1 MSNSIGSDALQGAIF
16 SALSTALPDVP
27 IYDEVP
33 ETADMPYI
41 VIGKDS
47 IDDNGTKLDD
57 IYEISVEIS
66 IYSNYKGMKE
76 VKEKSTKAIEA
87 LDCFYFEDSD
97 SVFQILR
104 IDDIS
109 HDKENDDM
117 RSATI
122 TVVFLAS

>member
-1 MSNSIGSDALQGAIF
+1 MSNSIGSDTLQGAIF
-16 SALSTALPDVP
+16 SALSTALSDVP

-76 VKEKSTKAIEA
+76 VKEKSTKVIEA
-87 LDCFYFEDSD
+87 LDGFYFEDSD
-97 SVFQILR
+97 SVFQFLR

>member
-1 MSNSIGSDALQGAIF
+1 MSNSIGSDTLQGAIF

-76 VKEKSTKAIEA
+76 VKEKSTKVIEA
-87 LDCFYFEDSD
+87 LDGFYFEDSD

-104 IDDIS
+104 IDDIN

>member
-1 MSNSIGSDALQGAIF
+1 MSNSIGSDTLQGAIF

-76 VKEKSTKAIEA
+76 VKEKSTEVIEA
-87 LDCFYFEDSD
+87 LNGFCFGS
-97 SVFQILR
+97 R
-104 IDDIS
+104 I
-109 HDKENDDM
+109 
-117 RSATI
+117 
-122 TVVFLAS
+122 FLPLD